1 MVRGAVPAKQ
11 NKPSDFF
18 GKLILVFL
26 AQTTMGENIFYEPFT
41 YIKVDLLRLKTFYCL
56 LVDKSNVLKWKFFP
70 TFLILSTCFPH
81 T

>member
-26 AQTTMGENIFYEPFT
+26 AQTTMGENIF
-41 YIKVDLLRLKTFYCL
+41 L
-56 LVDKSNVLKWKFFP
+56 
-70 TFLILSTCFPH
+70 
-81 T
+81 